1 MNMLHRAGYRITC
14 VLVCFDH
21 DRPTVCRHLSLFH
34 HYAALTTTFTT
45 RQGYIGDALA
55 FAQNAIWLIIC
66 AR

>member
-21 DRPTVCRHLSLFH
+21 GRPACRPLSVLH
-34 HYAALTTTFTT
+34 HYAALTTAFTT
-45 RQGYIGDALA
+45 IRGYIGDALA